1 MFFEN
6 DLVCC
11 RMCGRFCIEKNF
23 ENIFMFFV
31 ICVDK
36 YIKNVLFFLFSVW
49 GLINLYFKEFVKNKF
64 KFVLIIV

>member
-11 RMCGRFCIEKNF
+11 RMCGRFCIEKKN
-23 ENIFMFFV
+23 ENIFMFFI

-36 YIKNVLFFLFSVW
+36 YKKMFNFFLFSDYFI
-49 GLINLYFKEFVKNKF
+49 LRIN
-64 KFVLIIV
+64 